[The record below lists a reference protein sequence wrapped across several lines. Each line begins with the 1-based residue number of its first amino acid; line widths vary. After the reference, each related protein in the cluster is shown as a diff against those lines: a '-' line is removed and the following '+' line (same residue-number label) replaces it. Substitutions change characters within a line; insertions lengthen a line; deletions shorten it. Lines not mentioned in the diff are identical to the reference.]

1 MTPTDVKIINSTK
14 DARRYWEEEFG
25 LPEYFS
31 SLGELTDVELKLV
44 DLQTEQEK
52 LNREIQS
59 RDATY
64 INEYKINRAIELH
77 FLVEMGNKYIEECST
92 VTGRVENDLE
102 SDFSQDFSDD
112 NLFTRNYKKF
122 RGRV

>member
-31 SLGELTDVELKLV
+31 SFGELTDVEIKLA

-77 FLVEMGNKYIEECST
+77 FLTEVGFTYLEKCILQIDTPDDLN
-92 VTGRVENDLE
+92 ENEIDSYE
-102 SDFSQDFSDD
+102 DT
-112 NLFTRNYKKF
+112 LFPRKH
-122 RGRV
+122 